1 MQSSIIMDE
10 YWTFGNNDSG
20 SSARGHIDSPTFALS
35 VQDLD
40 NPNINAWKLF
50 KETLGKKRIFKNP
63 LEKNPSF
70 SSTSFSEVEKLV
82 FHPIKKNFFERPT
95 INLGFEKLL
104 YIIGELNPGIFRA
117 NPLNTGFGKFSRIML
132 FFGNLYQKMRIL

>member
-50 KETLGKKRIFKNP
+50 KETLGKKRILK
-63 LEKNPSF
+63 
-70 SSTSFSEVEKLV
+70 
-82 FHPIKKNFFERPT
+82 IR
-95 INLGFEKLL
+95 
-104 YIIGELNPGIFRA
+104 
-117 NPLNTGFGKFSRIML
+117 
-132 FFGNLYQKMRIL
+132 